1 MKIPSISHR
10 RALFDQ
16 SVMTPLIDVVFQ
28 LLIFFMCASVGHLRE
43 WLLPIDFGSGTG
55 VEAAVPVE
63 KPLGEVWIRLDSR
76 AGQTVVNIAGTDY
89 PDWSQVALV
98 LKTLGET
105 AAEIPVILEIS
116 PEVPMGDVIR
126 VDDLCRLARFESVS
140 FAAEALPGVGA
151 ADSAD
156 Q

>member
-1 MKIPSISHR
+1 MKIPTISHR
-10 RALFDQ
+10 RAMFDQ

-28 LLIFFMCASVGHLRE
+28 LLIFFMCASVGHIRE

-55 VEAAVPVE
+55 AAAAIPVE
-63 KPLGEVWIRLDSR
+63 KPLGEVWIRLEQR
-76 AGQTVVNIAGTDY
+76 AGETVVNIAGTDY
-89 PDWSQVALV
+89 PDWSQVAVV
-98 LKTLGET
+98 LRTLGET
-105 AAEIPVILEIS
+105 ATEIPVILEIG

-126 VDDLCRLARFESVS
+126 VDDLCRISRFASVS
-140 FAAEALPGVGA
+140 FAADAIPESSA